1 MVRKVYRFSW
11 NQNQFWFFKYKSTK
25 YIILKGP
32 ANINQALMD
41 GITLSEE
48 AKTVF
53 GENIARFIVFLT
65 DGDPTAGETNVENI
79 VKNLIER
86 NKEEKIPILTI
97 GFGTQTNF
105 RLLQR
110 ISGLTDSLAKMIY
123 DGSEAGI
130 QLQDFFYKI
139 ERPTLRN
146 VKLRYI
152 GNVNQT
158 SLTKHREGQMYLG
171 GEMVTMGQTLT
182 EDEDGYIDLEMT
194 ADSRNGPFNYHRPI
208 LQSKTL
214 SDSR

>member
-1 MVRKVYRFSW
+1 MVYIFSR
-11 NQNQFWFFKYKSTK
+11 NQNQFLIVKWKTTK
-25 YIILKGP
+25 FIILKGHT
-32 ANINQALMD
+32 NINQALMD
-41 GITLSEE
+41 GIALSEE

-53 GENIARFIVFLT
+53 GENIARSIVFLT
-65 DGDPTAGETNVENI
+65 DGDPTAGETNVDKILEN
-79 VKNLIER
+79 VKER
-86 NKEEKIPILTI
+86 NTEKIPILTI

-123 DGSEAGI
+123 DGDEAGI
-130 QLQDFFYKI
+130 QLQEFFYKI

-146 VKLRYI
+146 VKLRFI

-194 ADSRNGPFNYHRPI
+194 ADSRDGPFTNSSI
-208 LQSKTL
+208 LQSETL
-214 SDSR
+214 SESR

>member
-1 MVRKVYRFSW
+1 
-11 NQNQFWFFKYKSTK
+11 
-25 YIILKGP
+25 
-32 ANINQALMD
+32 MD

-79 VKNLIER
+79 VKNLKER
-86 NKEEKIPILTI
+86 NTEKIPILTI

-123 DGSEAGI
+123 DGSNLGI

-146 VKLRYI
+146 VKLRFI
-152 GNVNQT
+152 GKVNQT
-158 SLTKHREGQMYLG
+158 SLIKQREGQMYLG
-171 GEMVTMGQTLT
+171 GEMVTMGRTL
-182 EDEDGYIDLEMT
+182 EEIGGIDLEMT
-194 ADSRNGPFNYHRPI
+194 ADTREGPITYYRSI
-208 LQSKTL
+208 LQSEKL
-214 SDSR
+214 SESW

>member
-1 MVRKVYRFSW
+1 
-11 NQNQFWFFKYKSTK
+11 
-25 YIILKGP
+25 
-32 ANINQALMD
+32 MD

-79 VKNLIER
+79 VNNLIER
-86 NKEEKIPILTI
+86 NTEKIPILTI

-123 DGSEAGI
+123 DGNKAGI

-158 SLTKHREGQMYLG
+158 SLTKQREGQMYLG
-171 GEMVTMGQTLT
+171 GEMVTMGRTL
-182 EDEDGYIDLEMT
+182 EEVGDIDLEMT
-194 ADSRNGPFNYHRPI
+194 ADSRDGPFTYHRSI
-208 LQSKTL
+208 LQSETL
-214 SDSR
+214 SESW

>member
-1 MVRKVYRFSW
+1 
-11 NQNQFWFFKYKSTK
+11 
-25 YIILKGP
+25 
-32 ANINQALMD
+32 MD

-65 DGDPTAGETNVENI
+65 DGEPNAGETNKDKIVENVI
-79 VKNLIER
+79 KG
-86 NKEEKIPILTI
+86 NKEKIPILTI

-130 QLQDFFYKI
+130 QLQDYFYKI

-146 VKLRYI
+146 VKLRFI

-158 SLTKHREGQMYLG
+158 SLTKQREGQMYLG
-171 GEMVTMGQTLT
+171 GEMVTMGRTLK
-182 EDEDGYIDLEMT
+182 EVGDINLEMT
-194 ADSRNGPFNYHRPI
+194 ADSKDGPFTNSSI
-208 LQSKTL
+208 LQSETL
-214 SDSR
+214 SESR

>member
-1 MVRKVYRFSW
+1 
-11 NQNQFWFFKYKSTK
+11 
-25 YIILKGP
+25 
-32 ANINQALMD
+32 MD

-53 GENIARFIVFLT
+53 GENTARFIVFLT

-79 VKNLIER
+79 MKNLKER
-86 NKEEKIPILTI
+86 NTEKIPILTI

-146 VKLRYI
+146 VKLRFI

-194 ADSRNGPFNYHRPI
+194 ADSSDGPFNYYRPI
-208 LQSKTL
+208 LKSKTL

>member
-11 NQNQFWFFKYKSTK
+11 NQNQFWFLKYKSTK

-41 GITLSEE
+41 GITLSEK

-53 GENIARFIVFLT
+53 GENIARSIVFLT

-194 ADSRNGPFNYHRPI
+194 ADSRDGPFTYHRSI
-208 LQSKTL
+208 LQSETL
-214 SDSR
+214 SESW